1 MSGRLLPLF
10 LIFAL
15 GILVW
20 LLNSAAT
27 LPALQQEN
35 RNNEPDLI
43 VRHSHSVRFNEAGIP
58 FERLDADR
66 VRHIT
71 QNDIDWFDNPHFT
84 YTVPGKPRMDL
95 VTSSA
100 QSINKGEK
108 LWMPDTAV
116 LTRQPD
122 EGHAKMVITG
132 REVWFAPTPG
142 TVWSDA
148 QVVADMGGS
157 RASGIGFTADT
168 EKQTIQLKS
177 KVSTIYDP
185 PQRTR

>member
-1 MSGRLLPLF
+1 MIGM
-10 LIFAL
+10 L

-20 LLNSAAT
+20 LLNSAAS
-27 LPALQQEN
+27 LPALQQQN

-43 VRHSHSVRFNEAGIP
+43 VQHTHSVRFNETGVP

-71 QNDIDWFDNPHFT
+71 QNDVAWFDNPHFT
-84 YTVPGKPRMDL
+84 YALPNQPRMDL
-95 VTSSA
+95 VTSTA

-108 LWMPDTAV
+108 LWMPEMAV

-122 EGHAKMVITG
+122 ANHAKLVITG

-142 TVWSDA
+142 TVWSEA

-157 RASGIGFTADT
+157 RASGVGFTADT
-168 EKQTIQLKS
+168 QKQTLLLKS